1 MMGRNGVET
10 MTIDKSRI
18 ISLLPSAEASDLMR
32 NAHAFLKQSD
42 TREVYLVPRVEASH
56 ALQLWRTRRKN
67 TERTKLNIEGID
79 SLLESLERLPPDIR
93 LDQLSFKSES
103 KVGIFF
109 FRSEDAYQFVGVIMA
124 PRQRMEGL
132 APDLELR

>member
-1 MMGRNGVET
+1 

-18 ISLLPSAEASDLMR
+18 ISHLPPPEASDLVR
-32 NAHAFLKQSD
+32 SAHAFLRQSD
-42 TREVYLVPRVEASH
+42 TREVSDLVPRGKASH
-56 ALQLWRTRRKN
+56 VLQLWRTRRKN

-79 SLLESLERLPPDIR
+79 SLLESLERLPPDVR
-93 LDQLSFKSES
+93 LDQLSFKSER

-109 FRSEDAYQFVGVIMA
+109 FRSEDAYQFVGAIMA
-124 PRQRMEGL
+124 PRRRMEGL